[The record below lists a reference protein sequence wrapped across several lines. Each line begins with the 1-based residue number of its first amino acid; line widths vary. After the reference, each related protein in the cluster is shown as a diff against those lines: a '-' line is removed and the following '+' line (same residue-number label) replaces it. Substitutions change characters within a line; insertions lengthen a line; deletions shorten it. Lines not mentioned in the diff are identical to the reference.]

1 MIAFV
6 VSLCMATA
14 VFLLTRT
21 LLVGGK
27 APSSAWRD
35 ATLGRER
42 SMKETNARQS
52 RKQVGLRS
60 RSLLERLARVPPRL
74 NAPADRLVATA
85 GLSDRFTGS
94 WVVGISAVSGAVLLL
109 LVAVGVGHDG
119 FTSRELMLAP
129 LAALLGLAA
138 PWMLISGRATR
149 RKEAIER
156 ALPDTLDLITVSIE
170 AGLAVEAA
178 MKRVSD
184 RLRGPLA
191 EEIRRMLAEIGLGRR
206 RPDALHAM
214 AMRSGVPE
222 VAQLVNAINQADRSG
237 MQLGPVLR
245 TQSQQ
250 VRQRRRQRA
259 EEKALQAPLKMLFPL
274 VLFIFPA
281 IFLVIMGPAVITLM
295 EQLG

>member
-191 EEIRRMLAEIGLGRR
+191 EEIRRMLEGTTWVWAGWVRRVGLRAALLSKEWRKCLGLDEAPRLRGFFLDTTLATPTQIPHLWPRR
-206 RPDALHAM
+206 
-214 AMRSGVPE
+214 
-222 VAQLVNAINQADRSG
+222 
-237 MQLGPVLR
+237 
-245 TQSQQ
+245 
-250 VRQRRRQRA
+250 
-259 EEKALQAPLKMLFPL
+259 
-274 VLFIFPA
+274 
-281 IFLVIMGPAVITLM
+281 
-295 EQLG
+295 